1 MVFRKAEGRQV
12 AIAGNKVNHRGKA
25 LIGIKTT
32 CFPFSRL
39 YHTVNPLTD
48 SVGHAV
54 VEVGQYLL
62 LVVEERG
69 GGILHWLQPAAAHPG
84 VEAIKGG
91 PCFAP
96 SYGKRRSYLRK
107 IRVNDISCMVIGIF
121 LLLCMKTDKETKGNH
136 EMSYIRQKIFL

>member
-96 SYGKRRSYLRK
+96 SYGKRRSYLRLQQCCMPYGL
-107 IRVNDISCMVIGIF
+107 RISLGESPAWRPVVLSSGF
-121 LLLCMKTDKETKGNH
+121 WV
-136 EMSYIRQKIFL
+136 S